1 MLPLVTPSTRRR
13 LAATAA
19 LGLTASLL
27 GVASAASA
35 HESSAPAP
43 GAVTRIASATAG
55 PVGFSVSPSE
65 QASAVA
71 RWTPE
76 RRASAVDA
84 DGMDASAASAGDSLA
99 TSDASTV
106 SVAQQVA
113 PVPHIGRLFFERDGL
128 SYYCSANVVEA
139 ANRSTIATAGH
150 CETERQE
157 FSSDVVFYP
166 GYDDG
171 ESSFGA
177 WPVTGGHVTTGWYER
192 NDDDQAE
199 DSAFLTVGRDDDGD
213 DIQSVTGAS
222 PVRFDGVAAQEVGFY
237 GYPGEGRFDGSE
249 LEGCTGQ
256 GDAYS
261 AMQIDLACDMTGGVS
276 GGPVFVGA
284 GTDGAQFANVAE
296 RAPDFTHNI
305 GPVWR
310 DAARS
315 AYEMTA
321 ASAG

>member
-1 MLPLVTPSTRRR
+1 MLPLPTPSARRC
-13 LAATAA
+13 LAAAAA

-35 HESSAPAP
+35 HDASAS
-43 GAVTRIASATAG
+43 GGNSRIAGASTG

-84 DGMDASAASAGDSLA
+84 DGADGSAASADDALA
-99 TSDASTV
+99 ASAVSTV
-106 SVAQQVA
+106 STAEQVA

-128 SYYCSANVVEA
+128 SYFCSANVVQA

-166 GYDDG
+166 GYEDG
-171 ESSFGA
+171 ESAYGA
-177 WPVTGGHVTTGWYER
+177 WPVTGGNVTPGWYAR

-199 DSAFLTVGRDDDGD
+199 DSAFLTVGRNDDGA
-213 DIQSVTGAS
+213 DIQTVTGAS
-222 PVRFDGVAAQEVGFY
+222 PVRFDGVAAQQVGFY

-249 LEGCTGQ
+249 LQRCIGQ
-256 GDAYS
+256 GDTYTD
-261 AMQIDLACDMTGGVS
+261 MQIDLACDMTGGVS
-276 GGPVFVGA
+276 GGPIFVGA
-284 GTDGAQFANVAE
+284 GSDGAQFANVAE
-296 RAPDFTHNI
+296 RAVDGRHNI

-310 DAARS
+310 SAAQS
-315 AYEMTA
+315 TYTQTA